1 MNYLE
6 VYKSVSFI
14 SLLNLVAVHGMQR
27 IKHLQDFIYYI
38 YLLKHLQDFIY
49 SLDTFEGL
57 NEIDI

>member
-27 IKHLQDFIYYI
+27 IKHL
-38 YLLKHLQDFIY
+38 KDFIY

-57 NEIDI
+57 NEINI

>member
-14 SLLNLVAVHGMQR
+14 SLLNLVAVHEMQR
-27 IKHLQDFIYYI
+27 IKHLQDFIY
-38 YLLKHLQDFIY
+38 
-49 SLDTFEGL
+49 SLGTFEGL